1 MTGQPSSFVALLRGL
16 LDDFARLFRGELRLA
31 RLEVEQKLRQLA
43 GGVWMLGTGVV
54 LAIVALVFVAQAAA
68 LALARD
74 LPPWLANLVV
84 AGGAALLCLL
94 FLLAARRALAAGA
107 LKPTRTLS
115 TLSKDANA
123 IQEAI
128 NDVPR

>member
-1 MTGQPSSFVALLRGL
+1 MNEQPSTFVALLRGL
-16 LDDFARLFRGELRLA
+16 LDDVARLFRGELRLA
-31 RLEVEQKLRQLA
+31 RLEVEQKLQQLA
-43 GGVWMLGTGVV
+43 SGFWMLGTGLV
-54 LAIVALVFVAQAAA
+54 LAVVALVFVAQAAA

-74 LPPWLANLVV
+74 LEPWLANLVV

-94 FLLAARRALAAGA
+94 FLLAARRTLAAGA